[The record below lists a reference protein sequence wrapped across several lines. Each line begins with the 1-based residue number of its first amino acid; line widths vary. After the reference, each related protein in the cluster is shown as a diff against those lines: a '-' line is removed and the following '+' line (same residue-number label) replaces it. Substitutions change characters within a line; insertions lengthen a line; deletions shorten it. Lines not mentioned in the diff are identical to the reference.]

1 MSYTCKHL
9 RPRSTGGN
17 DLVRGRAAAKC
28 LLFLL
33 PSDKSPRVL
42 SLPLPV
48 ADAAY
53 NFVVVVVVVVLCCC
67 CRFLSF
73 DVCFFGI
80 LVIQLLCVALK
91 VFRIFG
97 CLRGKIFRRFFGF
110 AFRVFCDS
118 DNHLP
123 NFVALVRN
131 PCCILFDGVQ
141 HGGREV
147 WDQRRGCDEVIFFAL
162 MICVIPFCVFGCYRG
177 CFVRRLHSLFFVL
190 FSSSSVVELFAK
202 SHCRLSESE
211 SYIRLSIAYFTG

>member
-17 DLVRGRAAAKC
+17 YLVRRRAAAKC

-67 CRFLSF
+67 CRFLYF
-73 DVCFFGI
+73 DVCFFVI

-91 VFRIFG
+91 VFRIFC
-97 CLRGKIFRRFFGF
+97 CLRGKTFRRGFFCIFWFF
-110 AFRVFCDS
+110 AFALRVFCDS

-123 NFVALVRN
+123 DFVALVRN

-141 HGGREV
+141 YGGREV
-147 WDQRRGCDEVIFFAL
+147 WDQRRGCDEVIFL
-162 MICVIPFCVFGCYRG
+162 
-177 CFVRRLHSLFFVL
+177 L
-190 FSSSSVVELFAK
+190 
-202 SHCRLSESE
+202 
-211 SYIRLSIAYFTG
+211 